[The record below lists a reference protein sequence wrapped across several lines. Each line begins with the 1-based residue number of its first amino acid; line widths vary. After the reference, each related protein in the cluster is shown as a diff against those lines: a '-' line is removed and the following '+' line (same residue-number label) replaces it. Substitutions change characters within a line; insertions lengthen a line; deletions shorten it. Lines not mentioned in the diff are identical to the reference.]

1 MMNYQDAWNK
11 IVEKEKDLS
20 GKKEET
26 VQTMWESVI
35 LRDYLEYK
43 KDCIN
48 SQRKIRIGSTDKIA
62 DIVLCKENKEMCIV
76 ELKRFEL
83 HEGRNQ
89 LFSYLKQ
96 IDRVSIGVLVCDKL
110 YVYDYQYGRDAE
122 KQPYVEIS
130 FEENNL
136 DGISFVELFNSSNF
150 DERKIKEWIAKKN
163 EERQLLKQKQ
173 NNFNKNVAQ
182 IKNEINDSLIKELLK
197 KYFINERG
205 FTKEEFEKA
214 DSEHNQISPQP
225 LLRNR
230 RNTAN
235 KRMEKFKEW
244 LTAHKY
250 SPNVA
255 SGYASAVNYIEQHQ
269 CKLGNNIDIWNASKG
284 TIRDLVRDYDSDGKY
299 AKIGLERHAAIK
311 NGLKRYYEFLS

>member
-1 MMNYQDAWNK
+1 MNYQEAWNK
-11 IVEKEKDLS
+11 IVKKQNALS
-20 GKKEET
+20 GKKEDA

-35 LRDYLEYK
+35 FPDYLEYED
-43 KDCIN
+43 DCVN
-48 SQRKIRIGSTDKIA
+48 SQRKIKIGSTDKIA
-62 DIVLCKENKEMCIV
+62 DIVLCKEKKEICIV

-83 HEGRNQ
+83 HEGREQ

-96 IDRVSIGVLVCDKL
+96 LERVSIGVLVCDKL
-110 YVYDYQYGRDAE
+110 YVYGYQYKQDAD
-122 KQPYVEIS
+122 KWPYVEIS
-130 FEENNL
+130 FEENDS
-136 DGISFVELFNSSNF
+136 DGISFAELFNSSNF
-150 DERKIKEWIAKKN
+150 DESKIKKWIKKKN
-163 EERQLLKQKQ
+163 EERQLLKQRLDD
-173 NNFNKNVAQ
+173 FNKNVAQ
-182 IKNEINDSLIKELLK
+182 IKNEINDSLIKESLK

-214 DSEHNQISPQP
+214 YSEHNQISSQP
-225 LLRNR
+225 LPRNR
-230 RNTAN
+230 RYPAN
-235 KRMEKFKEW
+235 ERMEKFKDW
-244 LTAHKY
+244 LIAHKY

-255 SGYASAVNYIEQHQ
+255 NGYASAVNYIEQHQ